1 MGDRDGPEH
10 ALESEGRNTQDTI
23 RSFVASFD
31 SIILSFGEVSSVNS
45 RIACSLQEQSGAVKD
60 IAGRIYAIN
69 DDAEDLSKKSASVIQ
84 AVDEIDKNA
93 EMLKERISH
102 FIFR

>member
-1 MGDRDGPEH
+1 M
-10 ALESEGRNTQDTI
+10 Q
-23 RSFVASFD
+23 
-31 SIILSFGEVSSVNS
+31 SFGEVSSVNS

-93 EMLKERISH
+93 ERNRFHTLFFDESLS
-102 FIFR
+102 IFKIKYQLY